1 MVRPLWKTVWKIL
14 KQLNLEL
21 PYDPAFPILSIYPK
35 EMKTLTQKD
44 ICISMFIAAILPW
57 PRYGSNLCPL
67 IDEWVKKMLYI

>member
-1 MVRPLWKTVWKIL
+1 MVQALWKTVWKIL

-44 ICISMFIAAILPW
+44 ICIPMYIAALFTIAKTYKQLK
-57 PRYGSNLCPL
+57 CPSL
-67 IDEWVKKMLYI
+67 E